1 MRKLKMSYCH
11 HFWGKKLQRK
21 KNLLYSLPARM
32 GGLGIFKFSEKCK
45 HGYDASKKVSKPL
58 TNLIIQQSEKLP
70 SLTEILELRA
80 EVPKSKSNRLNNLLN
95 EVENTLMPE
104 QNRAVQQVKQKGT
117 SNWLNVLPLED
128 HGFTLTKGD
137 FRDALALHYN
147 KPLRS
152 LPSNCP
158 CGQKLNV
165 THALNCKK
173 GGFVTIRHNNI
184 YDFEANL
191 LRIVHNDV
199 EVEPQLQQV
208 DNEQFNGLKEDNAR
222 PDIRAK
228 GV

>member
-1 MRKLKMSYCH
+1 
-11 HFWGKKLQRK
+11 
-21 KNLLYSLPARM
+21 M

-152 LPSNCP
+152 LPLNCL

-165 THALNCKK
+165 IHALNCKK
-173 GGFVTIRHNNI
+173 GGFVTIGHNKMD
-184 YDFEANL
+184 DFEANL

-228 GV
+228 GVWRNAQIAYFDVRVTNVNSD

>member
-1 MRKLKMSYCH
+1 
-11 HFWGKKLQRK
+11 
-21 KNLLYSLPARM
+21 M

-152 LPSNCP
+152 LPLNCL

-165 THALNCKK
+165 IHALNCKK
-173 GGFVTIRHNNI
+173 GGFVTIGHNNMD
-184 YDFEANL
+184 DFEANL

-208 DNEQFNGLKEDNAR
+208 DNKQFNGLKEDNAR

-228 GV
+228 GVWRNAQIAYFDVRVTNVNSD

>member
-1 MRKLKMSYCH
+1 
-11 HFWGKKLQRK
+11 
-21 KNLLYSLPARM
+21 M

-104 QNRAVQQVKQKGT
+104 QNRAVQQVKQKRT

-152 LPSNCP
+152 LPLNCL

-165 THALNCKK
+165 IHALNCKK
-173 GGFVTIRHNNI
+173 GGFVTIGHNNMD
-184 YDFEANL
+184 DFEANL

-228 GV
+228 GVWRNAQIAYFDVRVTNVNSD

>member
-1 MRKLKMSYCH
+1 
-11 HFWGKKLQRK
+11 
-21 KNLLYSLPARM
+21 M

-152 LPSNCP
+152 LPLNCL

-165 THALNCKK
+165 IHALNCKK
-173 GGFVTIRHNNI
+173 GGFVTIGHNNMD
-184 YDFEANL
+184 DFEANL

-228 GV
+228 GVRRNAQIAYFDVRVTNVNSD

>member
-1 MRKLKMSYCH
+1 MD
-11 HFWGKKLQRK
+11 
-21 KNLLYSLPARM
+21 
-32 GGLGIFKFSEKCK
+32 GLGIFKFSEKCK

-152 LPSNCP
+152 LPLNCL

-165 THALNCKK
+165 IHALNCKK
-173 GGFVTIRHNNI
+173 GGFVTIGHNNMD
-184 YDFEANL
+184 DFEANL

-228 GV
+228 GVWRNAQIAYFDVRVTNVNSD

>member
-1 MRKLKMSYCH
+1 
-11 HFWGKKLQRK
+11 
-21 KNLLYSLPARM
+21 M
-32 GGLGIFKFSEKCK
+32 GGLGISNFSKKCK
-45 HGYDASKKVSKPL
+45 HNYDASKKVSKPL

-152 LPSNCP
+152 LPLNCL

-165 THALNCKK
+165 IHALNCKK
-173 GGFVTIRHNNI
+173 GGFVTIGHNNI
-184 YDFEANL
+184 DDFEANL

-228 GV
+228 GVWRNAQITYFDVRVTNVNSD